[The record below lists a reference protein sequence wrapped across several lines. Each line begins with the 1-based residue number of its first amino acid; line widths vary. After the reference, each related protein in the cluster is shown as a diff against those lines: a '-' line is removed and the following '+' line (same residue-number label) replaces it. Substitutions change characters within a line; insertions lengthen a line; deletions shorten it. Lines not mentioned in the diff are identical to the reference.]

1 MHNTRYLAPF
11 VDDNFLSSS
20 PTQQLTHS
28 DQLNLKDFQSG
39 LHATVARSAEEV
51 AAAQQLVAR
60 RYAWRGYNTEVSS
73 SKDGDSVTLIAKQGE
88 DTVGTLSVR
97 FDSDIGL
104 NADEIFRS
112 EVDSRRDKGG
122 RVCELTRLAIS
133 SGIKSSEVLGLLV
146 RLSFMVCRGLR
157 AATDVF
163 IEVNPRHERFYR
175 HILDFNVASD
185 RRMCPRVSAPAVLLH
200 LDLCGLERSL
210 QKLIGCY
217 GDEVPLAA

>member
-1 MHNTRYLAPF
+1 MRNPRYLAPF

-20 PTQQLTHS
+20 PTRIAGS
-28 DQLNLKDFQSG
+28 DDLNIKDFQTG
-39 LHATVARSAEEV
+39 LHVIVAQSPEDV
-51 AAAQQLVAR
+51 AAAQQLVAQ
-60 RYAWRGYNTEVSS
+60 RYAWRGYNTEISTV
-73 SKDGDSVTLIAKQGE
+73 KAGDSVTLIAKQGD

-97 FDSDIGL
+97 FDSEQGL
-104 NADEIFRS
+104 SADEIFGP
-112 EVDSRRDKGG
+112 EVDSRRHKGG

-133 SGIKSSEVLGLLV
+133 TGIKSSEVLGLLV

-185 RRMCPRVSAPAVLLH
+185 RRICPRVSAPAVLLH

-210 QKLIGCY
+210 QKLMNCY
-217 GDEVPLAA
+217 APEEIPLAA